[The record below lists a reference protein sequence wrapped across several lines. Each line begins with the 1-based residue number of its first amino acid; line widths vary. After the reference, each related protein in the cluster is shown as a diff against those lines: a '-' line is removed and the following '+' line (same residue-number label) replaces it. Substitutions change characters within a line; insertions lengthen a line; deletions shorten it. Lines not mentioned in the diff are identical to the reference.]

1 MAWIRPTHRGRLP
14 LQSLLAP
21 QSSTDFSILERCDR
35 VHRFQTLNGSDAF
48 KSRMP
53 FFWYA
58 TLGLYFFAWQQITI
72 LLGSVPSPAY
82 AGRIKPSAI
91 HISWLASSN
100 TSATHGSCVIQTQ
113 RTLSTTCPSKHGR
126 LTCDLVARL
135 LCTSASYNVH
145 DNAQSALP
153 TNMLTNDTLDSQTH
167 AGTMEGRC

>member
-1 MAWIRPTHRGRLP
+1 MRSC
-14 LQSLLAP
+14 SLVSNTQRQRRIQIIAHALLLVCHLG
-21 QSSTDFSILERCDR
+21 SILR
-35 VHRFQTLNGSDAF
+35 
-48 KSRMP
+48 
-53 FFWYA
+53 
-58 TLGLYFFAWQQITI
+58 LYFFAREQITV

-91 HISWLASSN
+91 HMAWLASSD

-135 LCTSASYNVH
+135 LCTSASCNVH